1 MARTQADG
9 QQPKKSR
16 RGNDRQQSIKRR
28 VIRLVLIPGVA
39 ALALWL
45 AASGYLVFQGFYNRQ
60 VAVGVREVSIP
71 AVPALASIQEERRLG
86 IAYLAQSD
94 NDLQE
99 LLDQRRQTDEQL
111 TALRTVAE
119 GSLAAAPDSIITQWN
134 TLTGYLDQLPS
145 IRTTIDSRSASGQEA
160 YEFYNGLLD
169 AATEMFDIQAR
180 IVPDVTAAQGGIA
193 ATEAFLSSDLM
204 SRAGSLGDEAFS
216 SRSFTEQEHLAFVQL
231 VGAYRATLAA
241 VSPHLHPDA
250 QQRYEEIVASD
261 AWQRLQIAED
271 KLIAAGAW
279 GNSVPGGLGI
289 DRAQWAQLTAQV
301 SADLVDLTIVQADS
315 VSAQTLRTGN
325 NQLLL
330 ALLGSLLALAVAVA
344 ATVWAVRQSQVLV
357 DQALSLRLAQLGQDA
372 SAMVDERLPAVMDR
386 LRRREQ
392 VDLSA
397 ELATKDYG
405 ADEIGQV
412 AQVINRSL
420 QAAAA
425 AAVNE
430 AQTRTSSIT
439 MLMGVAR
446 RPQRPLQRGLR
457 VIEDLQ
463 GRIGDE
469 KLLGELFDI
478 NHQLTQTRR
487 FLENLVILAG
497 GQIGRRFKNP
507 VPVRR
512 VLLAAFAESQH
523 YQRITLR
530 KAADLAVHGH
540 AVAGT
545 IHLLAELLDNALAFS
560 PPETMVWVT
569 CNEVKHGLAV
579 EIEDAGMGMRGEA
592 LDRANDLLAT
602 APTPDVMAL
611 RDGAQVG
618 LHVVA
623 ELAKRDGIQVS
634 LRTSAYGG
642 LLAIV
647 LLPERLLAGRTDDRT
662 GRDLE
667 QERLVPAMAGAVARP
682 NALRHHPR
690 AAANA
695 ATATATATAPAQ
707 ASATATAPA
716 HPQAPSATPVPTTVG
731 TTGAAATN
739 AVATAAAP
747 GSTVGPAPVIPGPAS
762 TAGSAPVG
770 GGTVYERRSTGDVA
784 GHPYRTGDPADYR
797 RNGAAQVEWRL
808 DPEPA
813 EPDPAAGGGTTAT
826 GTPPSA
832 PPARPP
838 LPHRQ
843 PQQHIAPELRDE
855 IAADGD
861 PGTDATP
868 MRSPEEARNRFSR
881 YQRAW
886 SAGQAAASD
895 DVAANDAPATND
907 DQGRN
912 A

>member
-1 MARTQADG
+1 M
-9 QQPKKSR
+9 
-16 RGNDRQQSIKRR
+16 
-28 VIRLVLIPGVA
+28 LVPGVA

-60 VAVGVREVSIP
+60 VAVGVRDVSIP

-86 IAYLAQSD
+86 IAYLAQPT
-94 NDLQE
+94 NDLQQ
-99 LLDQRRQTDEQL
+99 LLDQRRETDEQL
-111 TALRTVAE
+111 AELRSVADGALA
-119 GSLAAAPDSIITQWN
+119 GAPESITSQWV

-145 IRTTIDSRSASGQEA
+145 IRTTIDSRSATGREA
-160 YEFYNGLLD
+160 YEFYNQLLD
-169 AATEMFDIQAR
+169 AATTMFDIQAR
-180 IVPDVTAAQGGIA
+180 IVPDPTAAQGGIA
-193 ATEAFLSSDLM
+193 ATEAFRISDLM
-204 SRAGSLGDEAFS
+204 SRAGSLGDEAFGA
-216 SRSFTEQEHLAFVQL
+216 RSFDAQQHLAFIEL
-231 VGAYRATLAA
+231 VGAYRSALDNVA
-241 VSPHLHPDA
+241 PHLHPVA
-250 QQRYEEIVASD
+250 QQRLDEITASQ
-261 AWQRLQIAED
+261 AWQGLTAAENA
-271 KLIAAGAW
+271 LITAGPW
-279 GNSVPGGLGI
+279 GNSVPGGLGL
-289 DRAQWAQLTAQV
+289 DRARWEALTQQI
-301 SADLVDLTIVQADS
+301 SADLVDLVIVQADS

-344 ATVWAVRQSQVLV
+344 ATMWAVRQSQVLV
-357 DQALSLRLAQLGQDA
+357 DQALSLRLAQLGADA
-372 SAMVDERLPAVMDR
+372 SAMVDQRLPAVMER
-386 LRRREQ
+386 LRRREK
-392 VDLSA
+392 VDLST

-463 GRIGDE
+463 VRVGDE

-569 CNEVKHGLAV
+569 CNEVKHGLAI

-623 ELAKRDGIQVS
+623 ELAKRDGVQVS

-647 LLPERLLAGRTDDRT
+647 LLPERLIAGRTNDS
-662 GRDLE
+662 GGKGEE

-690 AAANA
+690 QGAGQGA
-695 ATATATATAPAQ
+695 ATATAT
-707 ASATATAPA
+707 
-716 HPQAPSATPVPTTVG
+716 V
-731 TTGAAATN
+731 TGAATM
-739 AVATAAAP
+739 AP
-747 GSTVGPAPVIPGPAS
+747 ESAETVPIVS
-762 TAGSAPVG
+762 GSAQLN
-770 GGTVYERRSTGDVA
+770 GGTVYDRRSS
-784 GHPYRTGDPADYR
+784 GDPLADPHRSAETPDYR
-797 RNGAAQVEWRL
+797 RNGAAQVQWRL
-808 DPEPA
+808 DEESASTEPVA
-813 EPDPAAGGGTTAT
+813 GPAPAQA
-826 GTPPSA
+826 TPPRAVAAPASGGSA
-832 PPARPP
+832 APADAAPTRPP

-843 PQQHIAPELRDE
+843 PQQHIVPELRDE
-855 IAADGD
+855 LAAEDETG
-861 PGTDATP
+861 PAAGP
-868 MRSPEEARNRFSR
+868 MHSPEEARNRFSR
-881 YQRAW
+881 YQQAW
-886 SAGQAAASD
+886 NAGQTAATD
-895 DVAANDAPATND
+895 EPATND
-907 DQGRN
+907 DQGRD